1 LDNSKIQV
9 TKIISI
15 EMQNMLG
22 KKEVKMVDDH
32 LMKRDFTILMLVLI
46 SSIGIAIS
54 LFVSSRLGIGISPD
68 SVAYIASALNLL
80 NGLGLST
87 LSGDC
92 KPIPLTHFPPLF
104 PLLLSSIGVLGD
116 DPLIAVRWVIAFL
129 FGANILL
136 IGVFIHRIN
145 RSFWLSIFGILLILT
160 SDDMVEIHIYACP
173 GPARAQR
180 RPRGQPVQFHRDL
193 SCPIFHLF
201 LPEILF
207 LNSCFQMQEFK
218 L

>member
-1 LDNSKIQV
+1 MDNSKIQV

-80 NGLGLST
+80 NGL
-87 LSGDC
+87 
-92 KPIPLTHFPPLF
+92 
-104 PLLLSSIGVLGD
+104 
-116 DPLIAVRWVIAFL
+116 
-129 FGANILL
+129 
-136 IGVFIHRIN
+136 
-145 RSFWLSIFGILLILT
+145 
-160 SDDMVEIHIYACP
+160 
-173 GPARAQR
+173 
-180 RPRGQPVQFHRDL
+180 
-193 SCPIFHLF
+193 
-201 LPEILF
+201 
-207 LNSCFQMQEFK
+207 
-218 L
+218 